1 MTGKNSVEADEISEL
16 FAVVAARNFSG
27 LRKFLPQS
35 INYYQKSD
43 LMDIHHVAA
52 FSYLNTG
59 GNPAGV
65 GLCDRLPDAEFMQK
79 MASELGYSETVFAA
93 PEGNGWRVRYFAPA
107 MEVDFCG
114 HATIALGAV
123 LAHQHGD
130 GDFALHLN
138 RADITVKGYY
148 TEREWGAAFISPR
161 TCSKH
166 ATSKALQDALS
177 LFGLS
182 HDKLDPNIPPAV
194 AHGGGDHL
202 ILALRDRETLKAMAY
217 DLAKGEK
224 LARREGYTTFS
235 LIFAENS
242 RFFHVRNP
250 FPAGGIYEDPA
261 TGAAAAAL
269 AGYLRDISWPHGG
282 SVEISQGEDMG
293 VPSRLLVNI
302 SPERGGGVQVAGSV
316 RRLR

>member
-1 MTGKNSVEADEISEL
+1 
-16 FAVVAARNFSG
+16 
-27 LRKFLPQS
+27 
-35 INYYQKSD
+35 
-43 LMDIHHVAA
+43 MDIHHIAA
-52 FSYLNTG
+52 FSYGSTG

-65 GLCDRLPDAEFMQK
+65 GVCDRLPDAVFMQK

-93 PEGNGWRVRYFAPA
+93 PEETGWRVRYFAPA

-123 LAHQHGD
+123 LARQYGD
-130 GDFALHLN
+130 GDFALRLN
-138 RADITVKGYY
+138 QADITVKGYY
-148 TEREWGAAFISPR
+148 TSREWSAAFMSPPTR
-161 TCSKH
+161 SKH
-166 ATSKALQDALS
+166 VTSRALQDALR

-202 ILALRDRETLKAMAY
+202 ILALRDRETLNAMAY
-217 DLAKGEK
+217 DMAKGEE
-224 LARREGYTTFS
+224 LTRREGYLTFS
-235 LIFAENS
+235 LIFAKNS
-242 RFFHVRNP
+242 RYFHVRNP
-250 FPAGGIYEDPA
+250 FPAGGVYEDPA

-293 VPSRLLVNI
+293 VPSRLLVSM
-302 SPERGGGVQVAGSV
+302 SPEVGSSIQVAGTV